1 MACMLFYLFIGT
13 DERQGLTLFTK
24 QDVDKVNE
32 IKEEQKDSYR
42 GIFKATSLFGGVQ
55 VYQILIEVIKSK
67 FIAVLLGPLGVG
79 IQGLYTSATQLIQQL
94 TSFGLSSSAVRN
106 VAEANGSGD
115 KARIARV
122 VYALRRLVWITGLL
136 GMVAVIV
143 LSPLLSKS
151 SFGDSDHIVAFVI
164 ISVTLLLT
172 QLSAGQKV
180 VLQGTRRLKLLAKA
194 STIGV
199 TLGLIIA
206 VPLYYW
212 LGVEGIVPNI
222 VITAATTLLITWYYS
237 KKVEIEKVI
246 MTNKEVLKEGKSMLV
261 MGIAMSLSQL
271 LASGSAYALRACMRL
286 WGGVEVVGLFTA
298 GYILMTQ
305 YTGLVFNAMGTD
317 YYPRLASVNGDN
329 AKCRQMMNQ
338 QGEIGMLILAPLMV
352 VCIVFIPIVVR
363 ILYSEKF
370 LAINSYVVWCSA
382 GMLFKMASWAIS
394 YVFMAKGESK
404 LFIINEMSYAVYTL
418 LLNLAGYKLGGLTGL
433 GISFAIS
440 YIIYLT
446 QVFIIAHKKYGFFF
460 ENSLIRVFL
469 IQFVTLTL
477 CLGCVLLLPIVW
489 KYVIGSFMVIVSGC
503 YSLMELN
510 KRLDLKSFINGKL
523 HKQ

>member
-1 MACMLFYLFIGT
+1 M
-13 DERQGLTLFTK
+13 
-24 QDVDKVNE
+24 
-32 IKEEQKDSYR
+32 EEEKNKTEVEKSSYR

-106 VAEANGSGD
+106 VAEAYGSGD
-115 KARIARV
+115 RTRVSRV

-136 GMVAVIV
+136 GMLAVIIF
-143 LSPLLSKS
+143 SPLLSKL
-151 SFGDSDHIVAFVI
+151 SFGDSEHIIAFII

-180 VLQGTRRLKLLAKA
+180 ILQGTRRLKLLAKSSA
-194 STIGV
+194 IGV
-199 TLGLIIA
+199 TLGLIIS

-212 LGVEGIVPNI
+212 LGVKGIVPNI
-222 VITAATTLLITWYYS
+222 VIASITTFALTWYYS
-237 KKVEIEKVI
+237 RKVEVGKVT
-246 MTNKEVLKEGKSMLV
+246 MTNKEVFQEGKSMMV
-261 MGIAMSLSQL
+261 MGIAMSISHL
-271 LASGSAYALRACMRL
+271 LASGSSYALRACLRL
-286 WGGVEVVGLFTA
+286 WGGVEVVGLFSA

-305 YTGLVFNAMGTD
+305 YTGLVFTAMGTD
-317 YYPRLASVNGDN
+317 FYPRLASVNSDN

-352 VCIVFIPIVVR
+352 VCIVFIPIVVQ

-370 LAINSYVVWCSA
+370 LEINSYVVWCSA

-394 YVFMAKGESK
+394 YVFIAKGESK
-404 LFIINEMSYAVYTL
+404 LFMINEMSYAVYTL

-433 GISFAIS
+433 GLSFALS
-440 YIIYLT
+440 YVIYLV

-460 ENSLIRVFL
+460 KNSFIRVFL
-469 IQFVTLTL
+469 IQFGTLAL
-477 CLGCVLLLPIVW
+477 CIGCVLLLPVVW
-489 KYVIGSFMVIVSGC
+489 KYVIGSILVIVSGV
-503 YSLMELN
+503 YSLIELN
-510 KRLDLKSFINGKL
+510 KRLDLKSFINSKL